1 MIHLTSFGFLHHAPP
16 PAHAVFDARS
26 HFRDPHVDPA
36 LREMTAHDQPVV
48 ERVLATPG
56 IPALIH
62 AVAATAAAMAAGPSG
77 TDVDVAVGCAGGRH
91 RAPTIAAQAAS
102 LLREQGF
109 EVQVHHRDLHQPV
122 VAR

>member
-1 MIHLTSFGFLHHAPP
+1 MIHLTSFGFLHAAPP
-16 PAHAVFDARS
+16 EAHATFDARS

-48 ERVLATPG
+48 ERVLATSG
-56 IPALIH
+56 VEDLIR

-77 TDVDVAVGCAGGRH
+77 TDVDLAVGCAGGRH